1 MPSKFPQAA
10 WDGKTPNRQS
20 DSDVVNPD
28 YRDMRVL
35 TDEIVAVQTALLEGR
50 VNIGLQ
56 GPQGEKGDK
65 GDAGGPPGPQGPQ
78 GAQGPQGERGHN
90 GPPGPPGP
98 RGEQGEPGAAGIIGP
113 QGPQGFQGPHG
124 PPGPQ
129 GPRGVKGDKGDPGG
143 PVGPAGPHG
152 PPGPHGPEGPQGPQ
166 GQPGPQGPRGLRG
179 DMPEIVRCDNS
190 KFIDI
195 DASAGSV
202 FDVLLLENSTMRPPA
217 NGVDGKRILVRIHQ
231 DAVGNRKFEF
241 NGDHFHF
248 GNVSVTVSERP
259 LSVSYLDL
267 IYDGRNGNWHVLDFK
282 KGY

>member
-1 MPSKFPQAA
+1 MTSKFPEQV
-10 WDGKTPNRQS
+10 WDGSTPNRPNPKS
-20 DSDVVNPD
+20 DTVNPD
-28 YRDMRVL
+28 HRDMRVL
-35 TDEIVAVQTALLEGR
+35 TAEIQAVQSALLEGR
-50 VNIGLQ
+50 INIGLQ
-56 GPQGEKGDK
+56 GPQGEKGEK

-90 GPPGPPGP
+90 
-98 RGEQGEPGAAGIIGP
+98 
-113 QGPQGFQGPHG
+113 G

-179 DMPEIVRCDNS
+179 DMPEVVRCDNS

-195 DASAGSV
+195 DASQGNV
-202 FDVLLLENSTMRPPA
+202 FDVLLLEDSVMNAPK

-231 DAVGNRKFEF
+231 DAKGGRTFAF
-241 NGDHFHF
+241 NGNYFHF
-248 GNVSVTVSERP
+248 GNVSVQVSERP
-259 LSVSYLDL
+259 LSVNYLDL